1 MKFSLKIAGTMLG
14 LLALAAC
21 SAPDPKKVEEK
32 VSGASEAF
40 ASAEARIS
48 EASEKV
54 ASAVAKADNNKVMSC
69 TEELTFEKAPE
80 RILVMGDYALPF
92 LVEMDMLDKVV
103 ALAEKIDEG
112 VYDDAT
118 YKKIQ
123 AIPFI
128 EGQETEGGGAKLSTE
143 AILEVNPD
151 LVIGHDSGAE
161 RDALRKAGVPFYSP
175 DAWCP
180 DFKLQAVSFDNI
192 NDEIKKYATIFHKE
206 EAGDQLIKKLEG
218 KIDAVKSATP
228 GDRGTGMAIYIDEGA
243 EEFWGYGNAS
253 MVNPQFEA
261 VGLKNVYADRTERL
275 IEGMSMEEVLSKN
288 PGTIVLL
295 HQGGT
300 PEGVK
305 RTFENIPGASNL
317 DAVKN
322 GKLYTMPFFY
332 TDPPTPTSVTGVE
345 KLNEILGK

>member
-1 MKFSLKIAGTMLG
+1 MSKKLVT
-14 LLALAAC
+14 LLAVAAMAALTAC
-21 SAPDPKKVEEK
+21 SAPAPTAVE
-32 VSGASEAF
+32 SASAGASEAF
-40 ASAEARIS
+40 ASAEAKIS
-48 EASEKV
+48 EASETV
-54 ASAVAKADNNKVMSC
+54 ASAAAKAGTHKVMSC
-69 TEELTFEKAPE
+69 TEELTFDKAPE

-103 ALAEKIDEG
+103 AIAEKIDEG

-123 AIPFI
+123 AIPFL
-128 EGQETEGGGAKLSTE
+128 EGQQTEGGGAKLSTE
-143 AILEVNPD
+143 SILEVNPD

-180 DFKLQAVSFDNI
+180 DFKLKAVSFDSI

-206 EAGDQLIKKLEG
+206 AEGEQLIKKLEG
-218 KIDAVKSATP
+218 KIDAVKAATP

-261 VGLKNVYADRTERL
+261 VGLKNVYGDRTERL
-275 IEGMSMEEVLSKN
+275 IEGMSMEEVLNKN

-295 HQGGT
+295 HQGGS

-305 RTFENIPGASNL
+305 KTFESIPGASNL